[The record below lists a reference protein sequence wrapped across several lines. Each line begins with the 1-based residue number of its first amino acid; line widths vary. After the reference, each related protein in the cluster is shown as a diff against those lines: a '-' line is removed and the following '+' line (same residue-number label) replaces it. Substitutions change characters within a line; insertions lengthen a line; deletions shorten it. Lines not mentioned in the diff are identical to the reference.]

1 MDYSGLLGSEGE
13 EGSVMRSLY
22 DLETYVVYRTTEERR
37 RMQRERLV
45 KQATGEGCETTAG
58 GRRVEKGAK

>member
-1 MDYSGLLGSEGE
+1 
-13 EGSVMRSLY
+13 MRSLY
-22 DLETYVVYRTTEERR
+22 DLETYVDYRTTEEGR

-45 KQATGEGCETTAG
+45 KQAIGEGRETTPG